1 MSRVMNSNALTKSEI
16 NVFLGDVD
24 LPQKGIQES
33 TDKLYLLQ
41 DKLRKL
47 DSKKP
52 EIQQKA
58 VQEKVFLWE
67 LILCDMS
74 HSSMYCK
81 FIFLF
86 CKLFVCLVFE
96 DQITFFTL
104 YQ

>member
-1 MSRVMNSNALTKSEI
+1 MNSNALTKSEI

-52 EIQQKA
+52 EIQ
-58 VQEKVFLWE
+58 
-67 LILCDMS
+67 
-74 HSSMYCK
+74 
-81 FIFLF
+81 
-86 CKLFVCLVFE
+86 
-96 DQITFFTL
+96 
-104 YQ
+104 